1 MSAPTTYDAIRV
13 EISADKLSA
22 LLLAANAC
30 IYNRAENE
38 KRGNEIASLVNENK
52 GLRESI
58 AQLEETAKDLKADIV
73 KYAERLKAW
82 ELAATA
88 EHPVADAHAFL
99 DEHNTPLEDI
109 EVDVACDIIRKLLA
123 TRATKKED
131 A

>member
-1 MSAPTTYDAIRV
+1 MSEPTTYDAIRV

-22 LLLAANAC
+22 LLLAANGC
-30 IYNRAENE
+30 LYNRAENE
-38 KRGNEIASLVNENK
+38 KRVNEIAGLVNENK

-58 AQLEETAKDLKADIV
+58 AQLEETAKDLNADIG

-88 EHPVADAHAFL
+88 EQPVADAHAFL
-99 DEHNTPLEDI
+99 DEHNTPFEGL
-109 EVDVACDIIRKLLA
+109 EVDRACAIIRKLLA
-123 TRATKKED
+123 TIATKKED